1 MLTKTKAYTTAD
13 GLVFTDKKEATR
25 HGYTLQL
32 RGLAGEIITTSGGD
46 PDFSEEVA
54 TALIEKA
61 PEIIKLLTKITEKPK
76 AEAPAAEGE
85 AEEGSGAE

>member
-1 MLTKTKAYTTAD
+1 MLTKTRAYTTAD

-32 RGLAGEIITTSGGD
+32 RAVAGEIIATSGGD
-46 PDFSEEVA
+46 TDFSEEVA
-54 TALIEKA
+54 ASLIDKA

-76 AEAPAAEGE
+76 AEKPAAEGE
-85 AEEGSGAE
+85 AEEGAAAE